1 MKKTITIARA
11 TAKEAMRQPVFFV
24 LLFVAIAMLLIFP
37 LVPYNTFGEDVKMV
51 KDTGLQ
57 AILISSLLM
66 ALLTASSG
74 NADEIEGRTAITLL
88 SKPVNRRQFIVGKF
102 VGILLVVLTMFL
114 VLGALFCLVIIY
126 KVGYDAR
133 ESARVPP
140 PYLAR
145 LPEVYQILPG
155 LVLAYFEVIVIGSVS
170 VAISTRLPMLVNLG
184 VCLALFVLGHLTPI
198 LVQVSEGQFEAVGF
212 MAKLFATIFP
222 QLEVFNVHNS
232 IATGLMIPADYLFM
246 GFLYCV
252 LYCVLALLG
261 AFILFEDRD
270 LA

>member
-74 NADEIEGRTAITLL
+74 IADEIEGRTAITLL

-114 VLGALFCLVIIY
+114 VLGALLCLVILF

-140 PYLAR
+140 PYWQR

-155 LVLAYFEVIVIGSVS
+155 LVLAYFEVAVIGSVS
-170 VAISTRLPMLVNLG
+170 VAISTRLPMLVNLV

-212 MAKLFATIFP
+212 MAQLFATVFP

-232 IATGLMIPADYLFM
+232 IATGLMIPADYLLM

>member
-74 NADEIEGRTAITLL
+74 IADEIEGRTAITLL

-133 ESARVPP
+133 ESARDPP
-140 PYLAR
+140 PYLER
-145 LPEVYQILPG
+145 
-155 LVLAYFEVIVIGSVS
+155 
-170 VAISTRLPMLVNLG
+170 
-184 VCLALFVLGHLTPI
+184 
-198 LVQVSEGQFEAVGF
+198 
-212 MAKLFATIFP
+212 
-222 QLEVFNVHNS
+222 
-232 IATGLMIPADYLFM
+232 
-246 GFLYCV
+246 
-252 LYCVLALLG
+252 
-261 AFILFEDRD
+261 
-270 LA
+270 